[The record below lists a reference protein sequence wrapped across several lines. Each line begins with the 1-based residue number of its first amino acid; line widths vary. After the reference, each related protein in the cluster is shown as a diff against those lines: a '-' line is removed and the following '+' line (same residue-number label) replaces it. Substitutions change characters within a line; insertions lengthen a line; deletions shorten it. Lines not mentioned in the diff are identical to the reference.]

1 MIITR
6 SPLRITLA
14 GGGTDLESFYKKYS
28 STFISIAI
36 DSYVY
41 VTINKP
47 FIKKYIIKYSQNETV
62 KNLSQIKHDLF
73 REILKKFSKKND
85 FVEISTTADVPYGT
99 GLGSSGAFANC
110 LIKAI
115 TTHNRLNLNYEEL
128 AENSFLI
135 ETKKLRE
142 VAGKQDPY
150 ISAFGGLSKFHIN
163 KNGKVEASR
172 MSIEI
177 NSLNKLNDNLLLYFI
192 GYS

>member
-142 VAGKQDPY
+142 VAGKQDP
-150 ISAFGGLSKFHIN
+150 
-163 KNGKVEASR
+163 
-172 MSIEI
+172 
-177 NSLNKLNDNLLLYFI
+177 
-192 GYS
+192 